1 MYRAEYG
8 VPSSTLASLM
18 PFLCSTERFALRY
31 WSGHYKSL
39 VLRDKRKGCI
49 ANMPAS
55 KTPPARPEVCDNLR
69 MSFFGLESPRQ
80 ALRNLF
86 GQELFAATQWKRR
99 LTLWSGGILVGIAAI
114 AFAQASDLAFAGFRT
129 LLGISTWLPLL
140 VMPAVFALLAWLT
153 AGPLRATR
161 GSGIPQVIAALEVP
175 DADFRN
181 RLLSLPVVLCKML
194 LTLTGLAAGA
204 SIGRE
209 GPTVH
214 IGAGIMHALGR
225 RFGYTDPATLA
236 RFILAGGGAGI
247 AAAFNTPLAGVV
259 FAIEELAGTFEHRFS
274 GIVLTAV
281 IFAGVVSLGAL
292 GNYAY
297 FGRVTAE
304 LPLGQSWLAVLSCG
318 ICGGIGGGLFVR
330 TILLREPD
338 TASHH
343 PFARIATV
351 RTQRPILF
359 AMVCGGAL
367 AILGVVSGRFG
378 ISVYG
383 TGYAEAR
390 DLVQS
395 THGAAAAF
403 GLLKLGANILSY
415 WAGIPGGIFSPALAV
430 GAGMG
435 NTLSALLPGTDATA
449 VVLLGMGAF
458 LSGVTQ
464 APLTSAVISLELTA
478 NQSMAIPIM
487 AVCLLARA
495 ISSLVAPIPVYRA
508 LALRLI
514 SEYEAQRATA
524 ETAVHPKNSEHPT

>member
-1 MYRAEYG
+1 
-8 VPSSTLASLM
+8 
-18 PFLCSTERFALRY
+18 
-31 WSGHYKSL
+31 
-39 VLRDKRKGCI
+39 
-49 ANMPAS
+49 
-55 KTPPARPEVCDNLR
+55 
-69 MSFFGLESPRQ
+69 MSFFRPDSLRA
-80 ALRNLF
+80 ALRGLF
-86 GQELFAATQWKRR
+86 NQDLFAPTQWKRR
-99 LTLWSGGILVGIAAI
+99 LTLWSGGILVGVAAI
-114 AFAQASDLAFAGFRT
+114 AFAQASDLAFAGFRK
-129 LLGISTWLPLL
+129 LLAISIWLPLL
-140 VMPAVFALLAWLT
+140 LLPTVFALLAWLT

-175 DADFRN
+175 DADFRS

-194 LTLTGLAAGA
+194 LTLIGLAAGA

-214 IGAGIMHALGR
+214 VGAGIMHTLGR
-225 RFGYTDPATLA
+225 RFGYTDPATLS

-281 IFAGVVSLGAL
+281 IFAGVVSLGVL

-297 FGRVTAE
+297 FGRVTAD
-304 LPLGQSWLAVLSCG
+304 LPLGQSWFAVLLCG

-330 TILLREPD
+330 TILLRQPD
-338 TASHH
+338 SASRH
-343 PFARIATV
+343 PFARIAAL
-351 RTQRPILF
+351 RAQRPVLF
-359 AMVCGGAL
+359 AATCGAAL
-367 AILGVVSGRFG
+367 ALLGVASGMFG
-378 ISVYG
+378 MSVYG

-395 THGAAAAF
+395 GHGAAAAF

-435 NTLSALLPGTDATA
+435 NTLSALLPGADKSAI
-449 VVLLGMGAF
+449 VLLGMGAF

-495 ISSLVAPIPVYRA
+495 ASSLVAPVPVYRA
-508 LALRLI
+508 FAQRLI
-514 SEYEAQRATA
+514 EEYEAQRAARNDTA
-524 ETAVHPKNSEHPT
+524 HPTEDRK